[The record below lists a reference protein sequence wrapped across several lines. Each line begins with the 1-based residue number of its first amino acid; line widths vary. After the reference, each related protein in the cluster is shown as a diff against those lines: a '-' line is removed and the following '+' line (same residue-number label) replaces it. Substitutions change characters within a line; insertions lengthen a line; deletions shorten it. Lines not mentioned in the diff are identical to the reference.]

1 MMQQVKSSP
10 SLFAIFNVDTETSFL
25 KSEMLQK
32 DACTMVSLAFDN
44 SEIKTRLV
52 KLESEIR
59 NSDSVIEGILQF

>member
-1 MMQQVKSSP
+1 M
-10 SLFAIFNVDTETSFL
+10 A
-25 KSEMLQK
+25 
-32 DACTMVSLAFDN
+32 SLAFDN